1 MVASDSKKIWIIAVV
16 LILLMAILAWR
27 SWQGPVVSTY
37 TVKQQPLVQTVVA
50 SGRLENVSR
59 TEIGSEI
66 SGIVLERRVQE
77 GDQIQVGDLL
87 LVIQSDDLKAQV
99 REAENAIQE
108 LRRIRYP
115 QAQVELQSA
124 EFQLQQASREAKRR
138 QNTEPGVLSLE
149 EKEQA
154 VEAERLA
161 RNNLAAARLKAQ
173 SLAPGQVE
181 ERTLIERLNALK
193 AQLAKSEVRAQV
205 AGTIL
210 TREVEAGD
218 VVQPGKTLFTLAV
231 DGPTQI
237 LVPLDEQNLPF
248 LALGQ
253 QAQIIAD
260 AYPERPF
267 PAQLNFIAP
276 SIDPQRGTV
285 DVKLG
290 VNPVPDFLRQDM
302 TVSVNIETARRDH
315 ALVINNDALFDIKGN
330 KANVWVVRDHKLY
343 RQNVQFGLKSATQVE
358 ILKGLKEGDQ
368 VLQDPAQGKL
378 EQRVRIEQV
387 EKD

>member
-37 TVKQQPLVQTVVA
+37 IVKQQPLVQTVVA

-154 VEAERLA
+154 VEAESLA

-330 KANVWVVRDHKLY
+330 KANVWLVRDHKLY
-343 RQNVQFGLKSATQVE
+343 RQNVEFGLKSATQVE

-368 VLQDPAQGKL
+368 ILQDPAQGKL

>member
-37 TVKQQPLVQTVVA
+37 IVKQQPLVQTVVA

-315 ALVINNDALFDIKGN
+315 ALVISNDALFDIKGN

-343 RQNVQFGLKSATQVE
+343 RQNVEFGLKSATQVE

>member
-1 MVASDSKKIWIIAVV
+1 MIASRSKKIWIIAVV
-16 LILLMAILAWR
+16 LILLMAVLAWR

-330 KANVWVVRDHKLY
+330 KANVWLVRDHKLY
-343 RQNVQFGLKSATQVE
+343 RQNVEFGLKSATQVE

>member
-285 DVKLG
+285 DVKLS

-330 KANVWVVRDHKLY
+330 KANVWLVRDHKLY
-343 RQNVQFGLKSATQVE
+343 RQNVEFGLKSATQVE